1 MTDRRLPEL
10 IGICVLASFSCGV
23 ALAFDREFFAMVFAT
38 AAGFAVT
45 QCAMS
50 FGEGAGGEPE
60 APTQLGNNAAGLQC
74 VSLADER
81 AA

>member
-38 AAGFAVT
+38 AAGFAGYAVRH
-45 QCAMS
+45 
-50 FGEGAGGEPE
+50 
-60 APTQLGNNAAGLQC
+60 
-74 VSLADER
+74 VIR
-81 AA
+81 